1 MINPHL
7 QLATTYFL
15 LRPFLS
21 PVKVYPSLVTGEF
34 TPEFTPEFLDAE
46 NWTLKSESGI
56 TGELQGAN
64 PGHAQELNQALHPH
78 LDLRRTMVHVPTIR
92 PGDLVVWHCD
102 SELSTQ

>member
-1 MINPHL
+1 MVNSL
-7 QLATTYFL
+7 FQLATTYFL
-15 LRPFLS
+15 LRPFFS
-21 PVKVYPSLVTGEF
+21 PVKVYPSLVTDEF
-34 TPEFTPEFLDAE
+34 SPEFLDAE
-46 NWTLKSESGI
+46 NWTLKSKSEI

-64 PGHAQELNQALHPH
+64 PGHAQELNQVLHPH